1 MGWLVTLQEKTK
13 ILLNLFQIIQTLN
26 LAKWAHIFCIDLFCY
41 FFFFTCLITLCYL
54 TELIVEKLAI
64 AS

>member
-26 LAKWAHIFCIDLFCY
+26 LAKWAHIFCIDLLLL
-41 FFFFTCLITLCYL
+41 FFFTCLITLCYL